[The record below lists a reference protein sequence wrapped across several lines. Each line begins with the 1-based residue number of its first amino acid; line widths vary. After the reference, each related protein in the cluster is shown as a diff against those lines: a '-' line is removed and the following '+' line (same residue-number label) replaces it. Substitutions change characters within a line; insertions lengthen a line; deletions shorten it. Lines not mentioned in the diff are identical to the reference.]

1 MVEESFKQKVLTP
14 IFIYLMK
21 DIKVEESFKQKVL
34 TPFRYLFLQLNNM
47 KKNLVATKLHHI
59 VVGILLELMAAS

>member
-1 MVEESFKQKVLTP
+1 M
-14 IFIYLMK
+14 
-21 DIKVEESFKQKVL
+21 VEESFKQKVL